1 MIKVLIV
8 DDIAETR
15 DHLTKLLSFEQ
26 SVEVAGA
33 AGGGEEA
40 IEMAMDLRPDVV
52 VMDINMPGMDGIA
65 AAELISQRLPTVAII
80 MMSVHG
86 EAEQMRRSLQAGAR
100 EFLVKPFS
108 SDEFSETIKRV
119 YEREEARRHQ
129 IQAAMPAAPAVVD
142 DDAGLEHQ
150 VVAIFSPKGGSGR
163 TTIATNLAIALHQQ
177 TGARVALLDANLQF
191 GDVGVLLNLN
201 PKNRSIVDA
210 ARSIVD
216 TADGGQLDADL
227 VESVLVDHST
237 GIRALLAPPSP
248 EGADLI
254 TPAFLRTVV
263 GHLRTM
269 HAYTVVD
276 LPAGINDHSLAIMDG
291 ADQILIMAALEIT
304 AIKNLRL
311 FLELADQ
318 LGYDRAKL
326 RIVMNRSD
334 ATQGIRMG
342 DVEGSIRRPIDGTIV
357 SDGRLAVLAVN
368 RGVPFIVS
376 NPESTLARDV
386 NRLAQTIV
394 GGASAPAEE
403 KPNRR
408 GIFARR

>member
-15 DHLTKLLSFEQ
+15 DHLAKLLAFEQ
-26 SVEVAGA
+26 TIEVGGA
-33 AGGGEEA
+33 ASSGEEA
-40 IEMAMDLRPDVV
+40 IQMAMDLRPDVI
-52 VMDINMPGMDGIA
+52 VMDINMPGLDGIA

-86 EAEQMRRSLQAGAR
+86 EAEQLRRSLQAGAR

-129 IQAAMPAAPAVVD
+129 IQATMPAAPA
-142 DDAGLEHQ
+142 AEPESAEGHQ
-150 VVAIFSPKGGSGR
+150 VVAVFSPKGGSGR
-163 TTIATNLAIALHQQ
+163 TTIATNLAIAIRQVTQ
-177 TGARVALLDANLQF
+177 GKVAILDANLQF

-201 PKNRSIVDA
+201 PKNRSIVD
-210 ARSIVD
+210 V
-216 TADGGQLDADL
+216 ADGPEPDQDL
-227 VESVLVDHST
+227 VESVLIEHSS
-237 GIRALLAPPSP
+237 GIRALLAPPTP

-254 TPAFLRTVV
+254 SPAFLKTVV
-263 GHLRTM
+263 GHLRAL
-269 HAYTVVD
+269 HPWTVVD
-276 LPAGINDHSLAIMDG
+276 LAAGLNDHALAVMDA
-291 ADQILIMAALEIT
+291 ADQIVIMAALEIT

-311 FLELADQ
+311 FLEVADQ
-318 LGYDRAKL
+318 LGYDRSRL
-326 RIVMNRSD
+326 RIVMNRAD
-334 ATQGIRMG
+334 ATQGIRLA

-368 RGVPFIVS
+368 RGVPFVLS
-376 NPESTLARDV
+376 HPESPLSRDV
-386 NRLAQTIV
+386 MRLAQVLIGEPTTP
-394 GGASAPAEE
+394 ASSED